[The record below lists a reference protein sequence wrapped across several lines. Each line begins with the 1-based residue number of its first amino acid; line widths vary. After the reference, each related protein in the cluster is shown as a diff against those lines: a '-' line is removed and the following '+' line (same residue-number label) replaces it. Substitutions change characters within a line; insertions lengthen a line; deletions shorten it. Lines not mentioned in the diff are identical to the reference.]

1 MDATRY
7 YVTTAIP
14 YVNAE
19 PHLGHALELVQ
30 ADALARHRRLRGQHV
45 RFLTGTDDNAL
56 KNVTAARAAG
66 VDVGVF
72 VDANAERFAALR
84 GPLDVQTDD
93 FIRTS
98 GERHRAGV
106 ERLWRRCAARGDFYR
121 QTYQGRYCTGCEQ
134 FLDDDDLV
142 DGRCPEHRAA
152 PEIVGESN
160 WFFRLS
166 RYQDGVLD
174 AIESN
179 RVRIDP
185 PARRNEVLG
194 FVRAGL
200 RDFSVSRP
208 AERSDGWGIPV
219 PDDPSQIVYVW
230 WDALANYVTALGY
243 GDDQTDHRRWWRESD
258 QRVHVIGKG
267 IVRFHA
273 VYWLALLLAAGE
285 PLPTHIAVHDY
296 LTVNGAK
303 LSKSAGN
310 AVHPIDLVERFGV
323 DAVRWWLLRE
333 VATLGD
339 TDFTIE
345 RLVQRADTDLSGRL
359 GNLVNRVVTLVERY
373 RDGRVPIAAAGCGHG
388 QRLAVLIRDVA
399 GAVDA
404 ALARQDFR
412 AAIAAIWRL
421 VDGGNA
427 LVEQAR
433 PWELARA
440 ERTGDAAATAALDT
454 VLAILISACRRTAVE
469 LSPFIPSGAD
479 RLLAQLGH
487 GAVVAP
493 PSPVFPR
500 LAGDVA

>member
-1 MDATRY
+1 
-7 YVTTAIP
+7 
-14 YVNAE
+14 
-19 PHLGHALELVQ
+19 
-30 ADALARHRRLRGQHV
+30 
-45 RFLTGTDDNAL
+45 
-56 KNVTAARAAG
+56 
-66 VDVGVF
+66 
-72 VDANAERFAALR
+72 
-84 GPLDVQTDD
+84 
-93 FIRTS
+93 
-98 GERHRAGV
+98 V

-121 QTYQGRYCTGCEQ
+121 RTYAGRYCTGCEQ

-142 DGRCPEHRAA
+142 HGRCPEHRVV
-152 PEIVGESN
+152 PEIVGERN

-179 RVRIDP
+179 HVRIDP
-185 PARRNEVLG
+185 PARRNEVLQ

-243 GDDQTDHRRWWRESD
+243 GDDQTDYRRWWRESD

-267 IVRFHA
+267 ILRFHA
-273 VYWLALLLAAGE
+273 VHWLALLLAAGE

-296 LTVNGAK
+296 LTVDGAK

-345 RLVQRADTDLSGRL
+345 RLVQRADADLVGRL
-359 GNLVNRVVTLVERY
+359 GNLVNRVVTLVEKY
-373 RDGRVPIAAAGCGHG
+373 RDGRVPIAAARGEHG
-388 QRLAVLIRDVA
+388 QRLAALTHDVA
-399 GAVDA
+399 GDVDA
-404 ALARQDFR
+404 ALARQNFR

-427 LVEQAR
+427 LVEQTR

-440 ERTGDAAATAALDT
+440 ERTGDAAATVALDT

-479 RLLAQLGH
+479 RLLAQLGR
-487 GAVVAP
+487 GATVAP

-500 LAGDVA
+500 LATA